1 MAQAPAPAEYPK
13 TDGRSWQTIATE
25 LSRETD
31 SDKITNLSDE
41 LTRALDKEQ
50 KRRDRYAA

>member
-13 TDGRSWQTIATE
+13 IDGRSWQTIAAE